1 MSRERWAAAL
11 VVALLATACG
21 GEVDEPEPIL
31 RPVRFERVA
40 ARAQSV
46 DRSLAAVVRAGLES
60 RLSFR
65 VSGSV
70 QRLSVKVGDRVR
82 RSATL
87 ARLDPTDFELRVE
100 EAKAALAQA
109 QASLRRA
116 EADFDRVRAL
126 YENNNASKAE
136 LDASRAGAESA
147 VALMQA
153 VTKQLEQ
160 AKQQLGYTNLQAPSD
175 GAIASVAVEVNENV
189 QAGQE
194 ICLLIADR
202 RPEVVIPV
210 PEVMIGSIEAGQPVL
225 VSISAL
231 PGQSFSAEVTE
242 VGVAVTGAATTY
254 PVRAR
259 FVDWSDSIRAG
270 MAAEVRF
277 TLTGEGGAGRIFV
290 PAVAV
295 GEDRAGRYVFVL
307 EPAGDGTGSVERRSV
322 EIGSSTVVGI
332 EVIDGLAE
340 DELLVTAGARRL
352 SDGMRVRVL
361 GPSESRG

>member
-1 MSRERWAAAL
+1 MSPSRSAGVL
-11 VVALLATACG
+11 SLALLAAACG
-21 GEVDEPEPIL
+21 GPPEEPAPVL
-31 RPVRFERVA
+31 RPVRYEKVSS
-40 ARAQSV
+40 RALSV

-65 VSGSV
+65 VAGSIE
-70 QRLSVKVGDRVR
+70 RLSVKVGDRVR
-82 RSATL
+82 GGETL
-87 ARLDPTDFELRVE
+87 AELDPTDFELRVE

-126 YENNNASKAE
+126 YENNHASKAE
-136 LDASRAGAESA
+136 LDASRASAESA
-147 VALMQA
+147 VAQVQA

-160 AKQQLGYTNLQAPSD
+160 ANQQLGYTQLQAPGD
-175 GAIASVAVEVNENV
+175 GAIASVAVEANENV

-194 ICLLIADR
+194 ICLLIAGS

-210 PEVMIGSIEAGQPVL
+210 PEVMIGSIEAGQRVS
-225 VSISAL
+225 VSIAAL
-231 PGQSFSAEVTE
+231 PGQTFGAEVTE

-259 FVDWSDSIRAG
+259 FLDWSSSIRAG
-270 MAAEVRF
+270 MAAEVTF
-277 TLTGEGGAGRIFV
+277 TLEGEEGGGRIFV

-307 EPAGDGTGSVERRSV
+307 EPYGDGSGSVERRSV
-322 EIGSSTVVGI
+322 EIGATNVLGI
-332 EVIDGLAE
+332 EVVDGLSE
-340 DELLVTAGARRL
+340 GELVVTAGVRRL
-352 SDGMRVRVL
+352 SDGMRVRVS
-361 GPSESRG
+361 GTAESDG